1 MNNLTDI
8 DWENWRAK
16 DPATLV
22 FVFRDDEVLLINKKR
37 GLGKGKVNGPGGK
50 VDPGETPEQSVAD
63 IESLAAVKAA
73 RDAGLTVDA
82 SQVEVLVLLH
92 EHLGQA
98 ERVLDLHVVVYQAVL
113 DLQASLVV
121 VHVVGGT

>member
-1 MNNLTDI
+1 MNRLVDI

-50 VDPGETPEQSVAD
+50 VDPGETRNVARENPIRVRYLLEEVAR
-63 IESLAAVKAA
+63 IEAASP
-73 RDAGLTVDA
+73 RDAA
-82 SQVEVLVLLH
+82 PSQRDFTPEKEAELRA
-92 EHLGQA
+92 LGYL
-98 ERVLDLHVVVYQAVL
+98 E
-113 DLQASLVV
+113 
-121 VHVVGGT
+121 